1 MKYPLIK
8 LSQKQIENVNKLNG
22 DSKIKFDRISCL
34 NCGSENHMNLFTND
48 RYGFNLTQV
57 LCNNCGLMFINP
69 MMTQKSSDYLYNSD
83 LYRNILHPEELE
95 KTSTE
100 DWEQWNKLN
109 ESLKA
114 GQDPNKVFEG
124 YNKDPQ
130 ASFAII
136 NSLNIKYQTVCDVGS
151 GNGHNVRLFQSIGK
165 EACGYEPSKHFSNY
179 GKKKGLNI
187 INGFA
192 DDIKGEY
199 DLVLMIHV
207 LEHLINPKET
217 IEKIKKHVKKY
228 LFIEVP
234 VSVDKF
240 QCFQYSHTYYF
251 SLNTLSQIITKCGF
265 KRIHIHHKLRSVN
278 DYGYALFEKTDEKE
292 IHQYNYNQE
301 VKKYKKLYYKYCIKY
316 YIKKFLKIILTK
328 INPNIEKKIVN
339 IIDLRTLGD

>member
-1 MKYPLIK
+1 M
-8 LSQKQIENVNKLNG
+8 
-22 DSKIKFDRISCL
+22 
-34 NCGSENHMNLFTND
+34 
-48 RYGFNLTQV
+48 
-57 LCNNCGLMFINP
+57 
-69 MMTQKSSDYLYNSD
+69 
-83 LYRNILHPEELE
+83 
-95 KTSTE
+95 
-100 DWEQWNKLN
+100 
-109 ESLKA
+109 
-114 GQDPNKVFEG
+114 
-124 YNKDPQ
+124 
-130 ASFAII
+130 
-136 NSLNIKYQTVCDVGS
+136 CDVGS

-192 DDIKGEY
+192 DDIRGEY

-301 VKKYKKLYYKYCIKY
+301 MKKYKKLYY
-316 YIKKFLKIILTK
+316 
-328 INPNIEKKIVN
+328 
-339 IIDLRTLGD
+339 